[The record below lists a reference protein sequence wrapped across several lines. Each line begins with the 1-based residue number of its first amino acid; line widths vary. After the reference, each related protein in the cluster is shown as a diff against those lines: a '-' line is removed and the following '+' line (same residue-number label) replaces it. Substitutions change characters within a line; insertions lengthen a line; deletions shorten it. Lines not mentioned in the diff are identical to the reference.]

1 MHKLTDALRTGILLL
16 AAVSGIV
23 VSVFD
28 LVGHP
33 LSWVNDIPSVT
44 LILIGLIAVDL
55 SLERFT
61 SIRRIEQRLEGIE
74 GAKELNDQPLE
85 KRELIKRSIQHYIDI
100 QKLKHKSRRSNL
112 SFCHIADEILEE
124 HVALLNSLATGRLN
138 VPNDQIPAAHGKMS
152 SYYKERLDAVS
163 ETDLDFWSDRSSIAE
178 EYFKR
183 NVRAVRNN
191 TILTRIFIFSI
202 PDLLDRSHEVIA
214 VLERHYR
221 VGMGW
226 GVAILEEL
234 EYEVVHSNVPLD
246 FALYNR
252 DKAVSFFRKQE
263 AGRFE
268 GVFLPYEG
276 HENEIRIINQR
287 EVYKKLIAECW
298 LANHIFKE
306 QYPGALT
313 PVELAEVVN
322 KTSRYNRNLS
332 AVLGPQ
338 IVEDDTFVLLANNPG
353 AVESKVKQLSEIVMK
368 WRKVH
373 GYHHSQSPRNP
384 GTRISLT

>member
-16 AAVSGIV
+16 AAVTGIV

-33 LSWVNDIPSVT
+33 LAWVKDIPSVT

-61 SIRRIEQRLEGIE
+61 SIRRIEQRLEGLE
-74 GAKELNDQPLE
+74 GAKELNDQPVE

-100 QKLKHKSRRSNL
+100 QKLKEKSRRTNL
-112 SFCHIADEILEE
+112 PFCHIADQILHEQLS
-124 HVALLNSLATGRLN
+124 LLNGLAIGKLN
-138 VPNDQIPAAHGKMS
+138 VPHEQIPMAHGKMAI
-152 SYYKERLDAVS
+152 YYKDRLDAVS
-163 ETDLDFWSDRSSIAE
+163 DTDLDFWADRSSIAE

-191 TILTRIFIFSI
+191 TIVTRIFIFSI
-202 PDLLDRSHEVIA
+202 ADLLDRSHEVIA

-226 GVAILEEL
+226 GVAVLEEL
-234 EYEVVHSNVPLD
+234 EYDVVHSNLPLD

-268 GVFLPYEG
+268 GIFLPYEG
-276 HENEIRIINQR
+276 HENEVRIINQK
-287 EVYKKLIAECW
+287 EIYKQLIAECW
-298 LANHIFKE
+298 LANHIFKG
-306 QYPGALT
+306 QYPGVLT
-313 PVELAEVVN
+313 ERELEEVKE
-322 KTSRYNRNLS
+322 KTSRYNRNLT

-338 IVEDDTFVLLANNPG
+338 IVEDDTFVLLASNPEE
-353 AVESKVKQLSEIVMK
+353 VESKVKQLGEIVRE
-368 WRKVH
+368 WREVH
-373 GYHHSQSPRNP
+373 GYHHYQSLRHP
-384 GTRISLT
+384 TTIDLI